1 MGDAT
6 QEWRGIPRLLVP
18 GGRESLSSKI
28 PAACV
33 VVGACSG
40 GCNET
45 HRSSDL
51 GGSAGYYT
59 GHFRYPAGFRMDPGG
74 HRSEYAGHPAL
85 ADTQCHRVY
94 PGEGGT
100 FLALCYI
107 LFALG
112 ALLHQRWAWGL
123 GLRISLVT
131 GLVVV
136 SLMLKGAADLWSLLW
151 LIVPVI
157 LAWYL
162 LSPVGRQEF
171 RR

>member
-1 MGDAT
+1 MKRTVRLTLVAVLAT
-6 QEWRGIPRLLVP
+6 IQGIFGILRAFAWIRAGIDLSMQGILLLPILSAVAFTRG
-18 GGRESLSSKI
+18 K
-28 PAACV
+28 V
-33 VVGACSG
+33 V
-40 GCNET
+40 
-45 HRSSDL
+45 L
-51 GGSAGYYT
+51 G
-59 GHFRYPAGFRMDPGG
+59 
-74 HRSEYAGHPAL
+74 
-85 ADTQCHRVY
+85 
-94 PGEGGT
+94 
-100 FLALCYI
+100 LALCYI

-123 GLRISLVT
+123 GLGVSLVT